1 MCGEGPLYFLQTMK
15 IRFIAI
21 LFGVAGGALLLM
33 RHCSS
38 PSVVVREVVKSDTVT
53 VVRVDTVVIERPVP
67 VRVVEKEPV
76 YIRMPVP
83 GDTVFEPKD
92 TVFVPV
98 PIAQYS
104 FRDSLYALDVSGY
117 GVSVDRLEVYPKTV
131 YRTIHTTTEQTVK
144 DTRRWGLG
152 LQAGYGYNF
161 GPRRFTPYVGVG
173 VQYSILRW

>member
-1 MCGEGPLYFLQTMK
+1 MRSIT
-15 IRFIAI
+15 FILLGA
-21 LFGVAGGALLLM
+21 AMAALLLL
-33 RHCSS
+33 RLCSG
-38 PSVVVREVVKSDTVT
+38 PSVVVREVVRADTVT
-53 VVRVDTVVIERPVP
+53 LVRVDTVVVEKPVP

-76 YIRMPVP
+76 YIQMTIPK
-83 GDTVFEPKD
+83 DTIFEPGD

-98 PIAQYS
+98 PISQYQ

-117 GVSVDRLEVYPKTV
+117 AVSLDRLEVYP
-131 YRTIHTTTEQTVK
+131 RTIYQTVHTTTERMVK
-144 DTRRWGLG
+144 DKKRWGLG